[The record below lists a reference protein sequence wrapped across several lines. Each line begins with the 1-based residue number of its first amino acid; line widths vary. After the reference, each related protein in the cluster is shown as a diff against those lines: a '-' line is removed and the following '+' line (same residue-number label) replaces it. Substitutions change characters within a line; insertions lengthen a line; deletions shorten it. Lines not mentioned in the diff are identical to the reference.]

1 MTRRV
6 LIGERLVQQ
15 GHIDGWQLQSAIAHQ
30 RQWGG
35 RLGEALVGLG
45 FVPENV
51 VLAEVA
57 RQLDVPFVDIRGR
70 RVSDTMVG
78 LLPSK
83 LIRSRRVFPLAVSAR
98 TRRGPVVLATGEPQ
112 NLAVLDE
119 VTFATGMAVQPVLV
133 SERDLDSLIARH
145 LDGRESAPRPPL
157 RSTLA
162 PAPRRDPPPLPAPQ
176 SATSFTLMP
185 FPSGVN

>member
-1 MTRRV
+1 MQRLR
-6 LIGERLVQQ
+6 IGERLVQQ
-15 GHIDGWQLQSAIAHQ
+15 GHIDAWQLQSAIAHQ
-30 RQWGG
+30 RRWGG
-35 RLGEALVGLG
+35 RLGEAVVGLG
-45 FVPENV
+45 FVPEQV

-57 RQLDVPFVDIRGR
+57 RQLDVPFVDIRDR
-70 RVSDTMVG
+70 RVSDSTVE
-78 LLPSK
+78 LVPQK

-98 TRRGPVVLATGEPQ
+98 TRRGPIVLATAEPQ
-112 NLAVLDE
+112 NLPVLDE

-145 LDGRESAPRPPL
+145 LDGRESAPRAAL
-157 RSTLA
+157 GSTAA

-176 SATSFTLMP
+176 RATPFALMP